1 MLGEVCRAYL
11 LTASDDD
18 NGEIPGLREGWTS
31 GAKCAANACSTSSSS
46 LGEGKLMETHGE
58 ISFASQA
65 RSVVS
70 MWRPKK
76 IKRRLQS
83 CFDGSCPL
91 HFALG
96 GCMHFLNVRWNGCSS
111 PHADVVPLAHKCPR
125 DFGVRS
131 CSSLLGKAWSE
142 PSAAQRYLQN
152 RRLIRSCFSTSQRFF
167 SFSVFSQTL
176 TTVFYSVAFQPWR
189 LSEVTQYHR
198 FFFQGVMTPSLRFVG
213 PGF

>member
-18 NGEIPGLREGWTS
+18 NGDIPGLREGWTS

-96 GCMHFLNVRWNGCSS
+96 GCMHFFLTSGGMG
-111 PHADVVPLAHKCPR
+111 VPAHMQMW
-125 DFGVRS
+125 FH
-131 CSSLLGKAWSE
+131 LHT
-142 PSAAQRYLQN
+142 SAHE
-152 RRLIRSCFSTSQRFF
+152 
-167 SFSVFSQTL
+167 TL
-176 TTVFYSVAFQPWR
+176 V
-189 LSEVTQYHR
+189 
-198 FFFQGVMTPSLRFVG
+198 
-213 PGF
+213 

>member
-76 IKRRLQS
+76 SNADCRV
-83 CFDGSCPL
+83 
-91 HFALG
+91 ALTE
-96 GCMHFLNVRWNGCSS
+96 
-111 PHADVVPLAHKCPR
+111 VVH
-125 DFGVRS
+125 
-131 CSSLLGKAWSE
+131 
-142 PSAAQRYLQN
+142 
-152 RRLIRSCFSTSQRFF
+152 STSHLEVACIFLTSGGMGVPAHMQMWFHLHT
-167 SFSVFSQTL
+167 SAHETL
-176 TTVFYSVAFQPWR
+176 V
-189 LSEVTQYHR
+189 
-198 FFFQGVMTPSLRFVG
+198 
-213 PGF
+213 